1 MFVTGS
7 AKDAKRFHTASDI
20 ANAHC
25 TCEGIAIYFSEC
37 LNLHCT
43 GKRYYSVSKHIEIF
57 RYEPTNSS
65 RKISIIRTNWRQ
77 CIC

>member
-37 LNLHCT
+37 LNLLAQEKDT
-43 GKRYYSVSKHIEIF
+43 TALASILSFSGMN
-57 RYEPTNSS
+57 PTNSS